1 MLTRT
6 KLVWSFERTR
16 GPLIFLIVTL
26 LAFVL
31 FPGFAGPAK
40 GEAVT
45 GTIAVGNNPDGI
57 GVDTGSNRIY
67 VSNYGLN
74 GTFPS
79 TVSVI
84 DGSIN
89 SLIATIVVGVN
100 PGGVAVNSASHRIY
114 VANYNSSNVSVIDG
128 TTNKV
133 VATIGVGNHPSKVAV
148 NPNTNEIYVTNSA
161 DNTVSRIDGTSNTV
175 VGTIPVGKSPI
186 GIALLQSTNTV
197 YVANSQD
204 NTASIIDGTFHI
216 VVKTLLVG
224 NDPGNI
230 APDPATSLVYVVD
243 SNSSMVAVIDGSTNT
258 LAGNITVGAFPS
270 GIDVNP
276 STNKIYVANS
286 ADGTVS
292 VVDGFTS
299 HEVNTVTLSQG
310 TIPGAVGVNTVT
322 NEIYVAN
329 GGRKTVSV
337 ISGRLTGNSVQCNP
351 STLSIN
357 AKTTCTATVSDLS
370 ASGASTPTG
379 LVFFSSNGQGVF
391 NATSCTLAGT
401 GTMAACSISY
411 SPTVFGSGHQ
421 TVFATYS
428 GDSAHMSSSGNTV
441 ISLIDSTV
449 GGVLIPRFRLSS
461 PTLLLAIT
469 LLFYIGTITAVLYS
483 GRLRRNRFSNDANIM
498 ASNHAAAR
506 CGER

>member
-1 MLTRT
+1 MLTRI
-6 KLVWSFERTR
+6 KLAWSFERTR
-16 GPLIFLIVTL
+16 VPLIFLIVTL

-31 FPGFAGPAK
+31 FPGSAGPAK

-84 DGSIN
+84 DGSSN

-100 PGGVAVNSASHRIY
+100 PGGIAVNSASHRIY
-114 VANYNSSNVSVIDG
+114 VANYNSSNVSVVDG
-128 TTNKV
+128 TTNNV

-148 NPNTNEIYVTNSA
+148 NPNTNEIYITNSA
-161 DNTVSRIDGTSNTV
+161 DNTVSWINGATNTV
-175 VGTIPVGKSPI
+175 VGTIPVGKSPV

-204 NTASIIDGTFHI
+204 NTASIIDGTSHT
-216 VVKTLLVG
+216 VVRTLLVG

-230 APDPATSLVYVVD
+230 ASDPATSIVYVVD
-243 SNSSMVAVIDGSTNT
+243 SNSSMVTVIDGSKN
-258 LAGNITVGAFPS
+258 AVVGNVSVGAFPS

-292 VVDGFTS
+292 VADGFTS
-299 HEVNTVTLSQG
+299 QEINTVTLSQG

-337 ISGRLTGNSVQCNP
+337 ISGRLTGNSVQCIP

-370 ASGASTPTG
+370 GSGASTPTG
-379 LVFFSSNGQGVF
+379 LVFFSSNGQGIF
-391 NATSCTLAGT
+391 NATRCTLAGT
-401 GTMAACSISY
+401 GTTAACSISY

-421 TVFATYS
+421 TLFATYS

-449 GGVLIPRFRLSS
+449 GGVLIPRYRPPS
-461 PTLLLAIT
+461 PTSFVAII
-469 LLFYIGTITAVLYS
+469 LLFYIGAITIVVYF
-483 GRLRRNRFSNDANIM
+483 GRLRLNRSSNEANM
-498 ASNHAAAR
+498 VASNHPVEQR
-506 CGER
+506 GP